1 MIGNRLQIGTLPPV
15 ERCEIRLET
24 FDRPYAGVADLRRM
38 EGSLARAYGST
49 SLRVGDL
56 SWLSRIHTHRE
67 LSLDIH
73 LWEDASGQLIA
84 WTYFR
89 ANGEFNAFVSPNT
102 GHADDTTLFEELVG
116 FVERASQMAIAAGDP
131 PVTLNT
137 YAIDVSRSPEDRSLA
152 IALERFGYQVDR
164 SATSDVLVRSVD
176 QLPEPA
182 LPVGYHLDWV
192 RTPALLVGRVEA
204 HRAAFAPSDL
214 SVRMYE
220 RVQRTW
226 AYRANLDRVVVT
238 DDGNVVAFCTAWFD
252 ELNRAGLLEPVG
264 THPVHQRRGLAR
276 AVSVDALRALRAEGA
291 RKAQV
296 GFTTEAAYATYSSIG
311 FERAGNEVVF
321 FREPAV

>member
-1 MIGNRLQIGTLPPV
+1 MIENRLQIATLQPM

-24 FDRPYAGVADLRRM
+24 FDRPYAGATDLRRM
-38 EGSLARAYGST
+38 EESLARAYSST

-56 SWLSRIHTHRE
+56 SWLSRVHTHRE

-73 LWEDASGQLIA
+73 LWEDASGQLVA

-89 ANGEFNAFVSPNT
+89 ANGEFNAFVLPNT
-102 GHADDTTLFEELVG
+102 GHAEDTALFEELVG

-131 PVTLNT
+131 PVTLNM
-137 YAIDVSRSPEDRSLA
+137 YAIDVSRSAEDRSLA
-152 IALERFGYQVDR
+152 MALERFGYQVDR
-164 SATSDVLVRSVD
+164 SGTSDVLARSLD
-176 QLPEPA
+176 ELPEPG
-182 LPVGYHLDWV
+182 LPLGYHFDWV
-192 RTPALLVGRVEA
+192 RTPTLLTGRVEA

-264 THPVHQRRGLAR
+264 THPAHRRRGLAR
-276 AVSVDALRALRAEGA
+276 AVCIDALRALRAEGA

-311 FERAGNEVVF
+311 FERAGNECVF
-321 FREPAV
+321 LKEPAL